1 MIIYY
6 ASPIDQAN
14 SPGPA
19 ADTIQAVAAKVVD
32 LAVYPNLLT
41 VFNPASG
48 WRTSAKPEPYMQEAN
63 LAVLD
68 QADLLLAVLPMG
80 VPTIGVVLEINH
92 AILSKIPVIIF
103 SDLTEQSW
111 ALSWLA
117 DHDDVTVIPFDP
129 QRHVTSG
136 SKLMDEILATQR
148 RRANIAEKVAAA
160 TAEFA
165 IDLGNSMVHTPVKNE
180 HDIDP
185 FS

>member
-14 SPGPA
+14 SSLAA

-32 LAVYPNLLT
+32 SVVYPHLLT
-41 VFNPASG
+41 VFNPANG

-68 QADLLLAVLPMG
+68 QADLLLAVLPEG

-92 AILSKIPVIIF
+92 AIISEIPVIIF
-103 SDLTEQSW
+103 SDLVARSW

-117 DHDDVTVIPFDP
+117 DQDNVTLVEFDP

-136 SKLMDEILATQR
+136 SNLLQAVLAVER
-148 RRANIAEKVAAA
+148 RRANL
-160 TAEFA
+160 
-165 IDLGNSMVHTPVKNE
+165 IDACQNRVTGYQSNA
-180 HDIDP
+180 
-185 FS
+185 